1 MCDDAN
7 APKAERSTNLVR
19 FPQSRVSPPG
29 GKGPFKNLGLSGLS
43 KQLGLPERQTTGHWC
58 SYCEGIWYG
67 YLLEVNC
74 PVCGNR
80 HG

>member
-1 MCDDAN
+1 MSDDED
-7 APKAERSTNLVR
+7 APTTQQSANLVR
-19 FPQSRVSPPG
+19 FPQSRVSPPS
-29 GKGPFKNLGLSGLS
+29 GKGHFKDLGLSDMS
-43 KQLGLPERQTTGHWC
+43 KKLGLPARQTTGHWC

-67 YLLEVNC
+67 YLLEVDC